1 MNISNW
7 YTQKI
12 PYILHEFNTDL
23 ERGLSADAA
32 DARLR
37 EYGDNEI
44 QPSHERPIISF
55 FAKQFSSI
63 TVVLL
68 LIIGVIHLYPHRA
81 LPEAI
86 AIFAILCLH
95 LLWRFIQDSKTQA
108 QCRTIKRGLEATV
121 SVIRDATV
129 VEVSP
134 TAVVPGDLLVLSEG
148 SYIPADARIVDAEDL
163 VVDETPLFG
172 TSISSQKTTDD
183 MPDRTVPPEKQ
194 TNMVFACTYV
204 LEGEGRA
211 IVVGTSEELEINQPH
226 RNVPASLDLDSEAEI
241 QMGGVYNH
249 FKIVGLIL
257 GGIAVLTT
265 WYIQRKSFE
274 ENWQSLLFL
283 GLGFVIASIPE
294 GIVSTCRAILAENTY
309 RLFKKGIG
317 IRDVVNLERLS
328 SVTAVCVNEIGN
340 FTQERMTA
348 SRVFVD
354 EELVERETWE
364 DRLKLD
370 ETVTQETDE
379 TLGASQP
386 PNASVSPGFQL
397 LILLATLCATHSRS
411 RGAINQIPS
420 DSDNIAEALSQ
431 LADRIGFDLEHYD
444 SALSK
449 VAEISETSDPPYKAI
464 VLETEENKFLNIM
477 FGHPDAII
485 QGSHRIQIGGTMNR
499 ISYDQKQMIRLAAQY
514 LSDNRAQVF
523 GVAYRSRNSV
533 PPQED
538 IGRNLTFLGLIA
550 FTPQE
555 YEGSKES
562 IQFCL
567 GAGVKV
573 VMITD
578 KDRHSSSDLAREFGI
593 IEDGNAVVTQ
603 SDLDGF
609 SDEHYDSIVNRL
621 LVYCRPS
628 PDQKLKLVEQLKHN
642 NHSVGFCGQIPTD
655 SRAMQAADVSI
666 ASASRSSPV
675 VQQNAGCVILK
686 DGFRV
691 ITNLLLHAR
700 EAQSNLKNSMRW
712 LLTCTLAQMTTL
724 LIGLVLHLGS
734 GLQLWRE
741 FPMPLTLHHI
751 IWIHLIVNLIPLIAL
766 GQNRIQGE
774 LKHNRSQQVQP
785 FLSKDYR
792 FDILVRS
799 LLIALMT
806 IIGFV
811 VTVKSP
817 DPTRAQT
824 VACSTLIFT
833 QLVSNFQCHRQNPWQ
848 SLFRR
853 ILANVPLLITILACM
868 GLHLF
873 IVYLPIAHPILRIEP
888 LSTEWQWVVFPSLLM
903 LLPFSLVKHRHSLG
917 KSDSVG

>member
-1 MNISNW
+1 MSNW
-7 YTQKI
+7 YNQKI

-23 ERGLSADAA
+23 ERGLSGDAA
-32 DARLR
+32 DARRR

-44 QPSHERPIISF
+44 RPSHERPVLSF
-55 FAKQFSSI
+55 LAKQFSSI
-63 TVVLL
+63 IVVLL
-68 LIIGVIHLYPHRA
+68 LIIGIIYLYPHRA
-81 LPEAI
+81 LPEAV

-95 LLWRFIQDSKTQA
+95 LLWRFIQDSKTRA
-108 QCRTIKRGLEATV
+108 QCRTIKRGLEVTV
-121 SVIRDATV
+121 SVIRDAQLV
-129 VEVSP
+129 KVSP
-134 TAVVPGDLLVLSEG
+134 TAVVPGDLLVLNEG
-148 SYIPADARIVDAEDL
+148 SYISADARIVDAEDL

-172 TSISSQKTTDD
+172 TSTSVQKTTDD

-194 TNMVFACTYV
+194 TNMVFAGTYV
-204 LEGEGRA
+204 IEGEGRA
-211 IVVGTSEELEINQPH
+211 IAVATGEELEINHPY
-226 RNVPASLDLDSEAEI
+226 RNVPTTLDLDPEAEI
-241 QMGGVYNH
+241 QLDGLYNH
-249 FKIVGLIL
+249 FKIAGLIL
-257 GGIAVLTT
+257 GGIAVVTT

-274 ENWQSLLFL
+274 ENWQFLVFL
-283 GLGFVIASIPE
+283 GFSFVIAALPE
-294 GIVSTCRAILAENTY
+294 GVVSTCRAILTENTY
-309 RLFKKGIG
+309 RLFKKGIA
-317 IRDVVNLERLS
+317 IRNLANLERLS

-340 FTQERMTA
+340 FTQERMTT

-354 EELVERETWE
+354 EELVEQGTWE
-364 DRLKLD
+364 AKMQQLD
-370 ETVTQETDE
+370 ETVTEETDE
-379 TLGASQP
+379 TSETSSS
-386 PNASVSPGFQL
+386 PNTSISPSFQL
-397 LILLATLCATHSRS
+397 LILLATLSATHGRS
-411 RGAINQIPS
+411 RGSINPS
-420 DSDNIAEALSQ
+420 DNDNIGEALNQ

-449 VAEISETSDPPYKAI
+449 VAEISETSDPSYKAI
-464 VLETEENKFLNIM
+464 VLETEENKFLHIM

-485 QGSHRIQIGGTMNR
+485 QGSQRIQIGGTMDR
-499 ISYDQKQMIRLAAQY
+499 ISYDQKQMIRLATQY

-523 GVAYRSRNSV
+523 GVAYRSRNSL

-538 IGRNLTFLGLIA
+538 MGRNLTFLGLVA

-555 YEGSKES
+555 YEGTKES

-567 GAGVKV
+567 GAGVKI

-578 KDRHSSSDLAREFGI
+578 KDRHSSTDFAREFGI

-609 SDEHYDSIVNRL
+609 SDEHYDSIVNHL

-628 PDQKLKLVEQLKHN
+628 PDQKLKLVEHLKRH
-642 NHSVGFCGQIPTD
+642 NHSVGFCVQIPTD
-655 SRAMQAADVSI
+655 SRVMQAADVSI
-666 ASASRSSPV
+666 ASASRSAPV
-675 VQQNAGCVILK
+675 IQQNASCVILK

-700 EAQSNLKNSMRW
+700 EAHSNLKNSMRW
-712 LLTCTLAQMTTL
+712 VLTCTLAQMTTL
-724 LIGLVLHLGS
+724 FIGLVLYLGS

-774 LKHNRSQQVQP
+774 LKHNRSQKVQP

-792 FDILVRS
+792 LDILVRS

-811 VTVKSP
+811 VTLKSSG
-817 DPTRAQT
+817 DTRAQT
-824 VACSTLIFT
+824 VACSTLILT
-833 QLVSNFQCHRQNPWQ
+833 QLVSIFQCHRHPWQ

-853 ILANVPLLITILACM
+853 ILANVPVLITILACI

-873 IVYLPIAHPILRIEP
+873 IVYLPVAHPILGIEP
-888 LSTEWQWVVFPSLLM
+888 LFFKEWQWVVIPSLLM
-903 LLPFSLVKHRHSLG
+903 LLPLSLIQHRHLVS
-917 KSDSVG
+917 